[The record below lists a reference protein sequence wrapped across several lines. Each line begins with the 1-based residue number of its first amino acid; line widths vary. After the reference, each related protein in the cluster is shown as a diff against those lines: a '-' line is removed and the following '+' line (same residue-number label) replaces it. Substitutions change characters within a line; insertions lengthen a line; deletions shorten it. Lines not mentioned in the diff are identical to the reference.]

1 MHVNIRYPALAS
13 GLLFAA
19 TAAIDIPH
27 HQPNP
32 FEGPLDYLLEATFS
46 AGWACGALALWLLAK
61 ASANVFARVGWSLA
75 GLGYTALTV
84 VTAGTAI
91 NGGDVLDPVFVVALL
106 SIALGSLTLFFTDVL
121 GRVRPKGAGIVALV
135 ALVSMIALGEGY
147 GLLGWS
153 AGWFAIAALTRTAQ
167 SVDGQSDATT
177 TSTRWNSLSSV

>member
-1 MHVNIRYPALAS
+1 MNIRYPALAA

-27 HQPNP
+27 DQPNP
-32 FEGPLDYLLEATFS
+32 FGGPIDYVLEATFS
-46 AGWACGALALWLLAK
+46 AGWGCGAVALWLLART
-61 ASANVFARVGWSLA
+61 AANGFARAGWSLA
-75 GLGYTALTV
+75 ALGYSALTV
-84 VTAGTAI
+84 VTAATAV

-106 SIALGSLTLFFTDVL
+106 TIAAGSLVLFFTDVL

-135 ALVSMIALGEGY
+135 ALVAMMVLGEGY

-153 AGWFAIAALTRTAQ
+153 AGWFAVAALARGT
-167 SVDGQSDATT
+167 GQSDVTT

>member
-1 MHVNIRYPALAS
+1 MNLRYPALAA

-27 HQPNP
+27 HQPDP
-32 FEGPLDYLLEATFS
+32 FAGPLDYLLEATFS
-46 AGWACGALALWLLAK
+46 AGWACGAVALWLLARG
-61 ASANVFARVGWSLA
+61 AANGFARAGWSLTA
-75 GLGYTALTV
+75 LGYSVLTL
-84 VTAGTAI
+84 VTAGTAV
-91 NGGDVLDPVFVVALL
+91 NGGDVLDPLFVVALL
-106 SIALGSLTLFFTDVL
+106 TVAVGSLVLFFTDVL

-153 AGWFAIAALTRTAQ
+153 AGWFAITALARSAQ
-167 SVDGQSDATT
+167 SAATT